1 MKTIFSCFVLLLAFQ
16 SAAPAQAHH
25 SLQKLVQQYFAL
37 CNLHDSVAAAAM
49 FANHAEL
56 YSPNWSGAE
65 IGQKGAT
72 AVLHRYFVS
81 TPNLQYHITHTVYSK
96 NEAVVEYTATGT
108 LQHGEAG
115 TPAYM
120 IGKQY
125 ILKEITRFT
134 FVDNHITSAVSYFDQ
149 VSFLKQVGFFDQ
161 H

>member
-1 MKTIFSCFVLLLAFQ
+1 MKKIFFCLVLLLALQ
-16 SAAPAQAHH
+16 QVVPAQAHH
-25 SLQKLVQQYFAL
+25 SLPKLIQQYFTL

-49 FANHAEL
+49 FATNAEL
-56 YSPNWSGAE
+56 YSPNWSGTE
-65 IGQKGAT
+65 KGQTGAKN
-72 AVLHRYFVS
+72 VLHRYFES

-96 NEAVVEYTATGT
+96 NEAVVEYMATGT

-120 IGKQY
+120 IGKDYTLQQ
-125 ILKEITRFT
+125 ITRFT
-134 FVDNHITSAVSYFDQ
+134 FLDNHITSAYSYFDQ

>member
-1 MKTIFSCFVLLLAFQ
+1 MKTIFSCYVLFLAFQ
-16 SAAPAQAHH
+16 PAAPTQVHH

-49 FANHAEL
+49 FATNAEL
-56 YSPNWSGAE
+56 YSPNWSGTE
-65 IGQKGAT
+65 KGQAGAKS
-72 AVLHRYFVS
+72 VLHRYFVS
-81 TPNLQYHITHTVYSK
+81 TPDLQYHITHTVYSK
-96 NEAVVEYTATGT
+96 NETVVEYTATGT

-134 FVDNHITSAVSYFDQ
+134 FADNLIISSVTYFDQ

>member
-16 SAAPAQAHH
+16 SAAPAHH

-81 TPNLQYHITHTVYSK
+81 TPNLQFHITHTIYSN

-108 LQHGEAG
+108 LLHGEAG

-134 FVDNHITSAVSYFDQ
+134 FADNLIISSVTYFDQ